1 LPDIDGHEV
10 LRRLRAD
17 PQSASIPVIAI
28 SADAT
33 RGQIDRLMKAGASVY
48 LTKPLD
54 VAKFT
59 TCSTPPSWRAL
70 KKALSAVSYCR
81 SNSAADPL
89 LCPTRKL
96 PLDCRARTA

>member
-1 LPDIDGHEV
+1 V

-33 RGQIDRLMKAGASVY
+33 RGQIDRLMKAGARIY

-54 VAKFT
+54 VAKFYDVLDT
-59 TCSTPPSWRAL
+59 T
-70 KKALSAVSYCR
+70 
-81 SNSAADPL
+81 L
-89 LCPTRKL
+89 L
-96 PLDCRARTA
+96 AGA